1 MNVIWDS
8 PEEIAK
14 KMADRLRR
22 IRKLRGLT
30 QQQLAK
36 RSGISYASLR
46 RFEKTGQASVSLL
59 VKICMELGT
68 INEIN
73 SLFTTPVYNSIEEVL
88 RDGS

>member
-14 KMADRLRR
+14 KMANRLRR

-30 QQQLAK
+30 QQQLAN